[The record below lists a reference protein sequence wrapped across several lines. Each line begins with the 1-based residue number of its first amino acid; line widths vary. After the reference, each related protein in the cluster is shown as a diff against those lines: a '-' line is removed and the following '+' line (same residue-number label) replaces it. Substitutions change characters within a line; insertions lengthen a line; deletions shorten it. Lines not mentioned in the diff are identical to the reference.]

1 MNDDLDIDNLSEEEL
16 ESAKQ
21 VVNVDKNV
29 REETLEEAFVNRI
42 EETIETG
49 DTGYSRT
56 IIFPIPIELIKDSKD
71 TKNFLK
77 DIGKISR
84 DKDIKLPVKMEKE
97 SVEEVVFMNLI
108 IKPTQDTD
116 LQAIKNQFNL

>member
-29 REETLEEAFVNRI
+29 REETLEEAFVNHI